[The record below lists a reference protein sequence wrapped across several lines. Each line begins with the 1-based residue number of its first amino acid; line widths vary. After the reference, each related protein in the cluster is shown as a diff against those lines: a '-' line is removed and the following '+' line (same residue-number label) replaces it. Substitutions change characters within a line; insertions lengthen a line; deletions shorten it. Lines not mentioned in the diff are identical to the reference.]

1 MLMVE
6 ALPAFARRSA
16 RRPSRC
22 LSYVERATAE
32 APTLL
37 EEVATTTVKTA
48 ASPCSWWEGRLRWP
62 SSSRSS
68 RDGRSRRHTAM
79 RRRQGRGKINSKS
92 KRRCQ
97 EEHGE
102 PKEKGGEVEEEEE
115 EEEEEFCIVGVL
127 GHHQQPSSAN
137 RASAAVLSQQQPKL
151 SAKEKR
157 KLKKQKKTMRG
168 EGGVENDADG
178 DTATVNA
185 GGSPS
190 VPLPSREA
198 IKSALDEWGGGA
210 AALGLPDDDDDAAV
224 LYEELSAQLAAVVTT
239 VHRKAFT
246 LNERN
251 LKFLNRICN

>member
-1 MLMVE
+1 M
-6 ALPAFARRSA
+6 
-16 RRPSRC
+16 
-22 LSYVERATAE
+22 
-32 APTLL
+32 
-37 EEVATTTVKTA
+37 
-48 ASPCSWWEGRLRWP
+48 
-62 SSSRSS
+62 
-68 RDGRSRRHTAM
+68 
-79 RRRQGRGKINSKS
+79 
-92 KRRCQ
+92 
-97 EEHGE
+97 
-102 PKEKGGEVEEEEE
+102 EE

-210 AALGLPDDDDDAAV
+210 AALGLPHDDDDAAV
-224 LYEELSAQLAAVVTT
+224 LYEELSAQLAAFVKT